1 MTARNPITRAWRSLV
16 RRASC
21 KLIERQKL
29 SPEARLGRNG
39 EEAAYWH
46 LRDRGLIMV
55 EKNYRPEGLRGEI
68 DLIGWDG
75 DVLVFVEV
83 KTRQSTGVM
92 TPEAAVDRDKQR
104 NMIAAAQQYRRHAD
118 LMARPYRF
126 DVFSVTVERD
136 GAARASS
143 KLKLE
148 HFRDAFRDE
157 SAAGG

>member
-16 RRASC
+16 RRASI
-21 KLIERQKL
+21 KLIERQKF
-29 SPEARLGRNG
+29 SPAARLGRTG

-46 LRDRGLIMV
+46 LRDGGFIMV
-55 EKNYRPEGLRGEI
+55 ENNYRPEGLRGEI

-92 TPEAAVDRDKQR
+92 MPEAAIDRDKQR
-104 NMIAAAQQYRRHAD
+104 NMIAAAQQYRRRAN
-118 LMARPYRF
+118 LLERPYRF
-126 DVFSVTVERD
+126 DVVSVTVASGD
-136 GAARASS
+136 DARASS
-143 KLKLE
+143 KMKIE

>member
-1 MTARNPITRAWRSLV
+1 MTVRNPITRAWRSLV
-16 RRASC
+16 RRASS
-21 KLIERQKL
+21 KLIDRQTL
-29 SPEARLGRNG
+29 SPEARLGREG
-39 EEAAYWH
+39 EEATYWH

-55 EKNYRPEGLRGEI
+55 EKNYRPVGLRSEV

-92 TPEAAVDRDKQR
+92 MPEAAVDRDKQR
-104 NMIAAAQQYRRHAD
+104 NMIAAARQYRRHAN
-118 LMARPYRF
+118 LLASPYRF
-126 DVFSVTVERD
+126 DIVSVTVERD
-136 GAARASS
+136 GVAQASS
-143 KLKLE
+143 KMKLE

>member
-16 RRASC
+16 RRASG
-21 KLIERQKL
+21 KLIERQML

-46 LRDRGLIMV
+46 LRDQGFTMV
-55 EKNYRPEGLRGEI
+55 EKNYRPDGLRGEI

-83 KTRQSTGVM
+83 KTRRSAGVM

-104 NMIAAAQQYRRHAD
+104 NMIAAAQQYRRHAN
-118 LMARPYRF
+118 LLGSPYRF
-126 DVFSVTVERD
+126 DVFSVTVQSNET
-136 GAARASS
+136 ARASS
-143 KLKLE
+143 KMKLE
-148 HFRDAFRDE
+148 HFRDAFRDR
-157 SAAGG
+157 AAGG